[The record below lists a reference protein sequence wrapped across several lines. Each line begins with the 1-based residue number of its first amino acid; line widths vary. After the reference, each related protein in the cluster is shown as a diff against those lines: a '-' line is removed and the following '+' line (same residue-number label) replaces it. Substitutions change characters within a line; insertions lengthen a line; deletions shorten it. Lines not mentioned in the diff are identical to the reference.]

1 MAAPPLPACGQV
13 NHGGFMGR
21 LTPSPPPSS
30 PRLGSVRN
38 GGGGLPG
45 GAASVSPIAAAPF
58 PSRGWRP
65 LRPPFGA
72 PGLLSPRVG
81 SHAFPD
87 PWRQRDWPLVVAAG
101 GIACISRP
109 VAAARLASCCH
120 AHGRPSACRPR
131 FGASTL
137 TLTLTPDFALS
148 GFLRAPFLRLCD
160 GKRNEKRPK
169 C

>member
-30 PRLGSVRN
+30 PRLGSARN

-87 PWRQRDWPLVVAAG
+87 PWRQRDWPLVVMHMVVR
-101 GIACISRP
+101 RP
-109 VAAARLASCCH
+109 VGRASAH
-120 AHGRPSACRPR
+120 APLPLPSY
-131 FGASTL
+131 L
-137 TLTLTPDFALS
+137 W
-148 GFLRAPFLRLCD
+148 
-160 GKRNEKRPK
+160 
-169 C
+169 